1 VNVLKLLIKKEFKMV
16 KFVNLEF
23 HYFQIIKK
31 AKNEYKA
38 LLFEKRCI
46 GFDVFKGKVE
56 GNKIEVEC
64 WIGAMKEKYL

>member
-1 VNVLKLLIKKEFKMV
+1 MV
-16 KFVNLEF
+16 QFVNLKH

-31 AKNEYKA
+31 SKNNYKA

-46 GFDVFKGKVE
+46 GSDVLKGKTE
-56 GNKIEVEC
+56 GKKIEVEC